1 MMDIFCVLSQ
11 ATGVTEQALREAV
24 LRSASHNDGADLSR
38 VQRVLRKAACG
49 ETITVAGLGGSI
61 TQGVAAKSY
70 GNGRGNNAREFSD
83 ALGGEKC
90 WLDRTADSLRLRYP
104 ASQVTSVNAGIGA
117 TPSFL
122 GTFRMDRMVLQH
134 KPDLVFVEF
143 SVNDPSTHAFLLENE
158 IFDAYESIVRKLLEA
173 DVAVVLVFLNDR
185 DNNGL
190 QRIHSKIAHH
200 YGVPA
205 VSYHDAVYP
214 EGKLICDWIK
224 LSPDEIH
231 PNNVGHTLLAACV
244 EHFFETALAAPEM
257 EPYPIPES
265 WLYRDTFH
273 KVYATYADE
282 FRDNATG
289 ALEFHTDT
297 PDCFKWFG
305 TLVSSGMGQVTIPI
319 PAGAKRIWVQYH
331 HDTGAFETELDS
343 QQTVCNT
350 APIGWPRV
358 MWHRVYTGAAI
369 SAERTLT
376 IRTHKAGQTVIL
388 GVLVA
393 F

>member
-49 ETITVAGLGGSI
+49 EAITVAGLGGSI

-122 GTFRMDRMVLQH
+122 GTFLMDRMVLKH

-143 SVNDPSTHAFLLENE
+143 SVNYPSTHAFLLENE

-205 VSYHDAVYP
+205 VNYHDAVYP

-231 PNNVGHTLLAACV
+231 PNNVKRV
-244 EHFFETALAAPEM
+244 VRALEIAMTTGNTKSRADELSREGENPFAPT
-257 EPYPIPES
+257 IIR
-265 WLYRDTFH
+265 L
-273 KVYATYADE
+273 TYADRGKLYEKINLRVRRMFEEGLEEEVRTLCEKGLRETPTASQAIGYKE
-282 FRDNATG
+282 FYPYFDG
-289 ALEFHTDT
+289 EI
-297 PDCFKWFG
+297 
-305 TLVSSGMGQVTIPI
+305 SIEQVEEDICRNTRRY
-319 PAGAKRIWVQYH
+319 AKRQETWFSRMQH
-331 HDTGAFETELDS
+331 HQL
-343 QQTVCNT
+343 
-350 APIGWPRV
+350 I
-358 MWHRVYTGAAI
+358 
-369 SAERTLT
+369 TL
-376 IRTHKAGQTVIL
+376 
-388 GVLVA
+388 
-393 F
+393 